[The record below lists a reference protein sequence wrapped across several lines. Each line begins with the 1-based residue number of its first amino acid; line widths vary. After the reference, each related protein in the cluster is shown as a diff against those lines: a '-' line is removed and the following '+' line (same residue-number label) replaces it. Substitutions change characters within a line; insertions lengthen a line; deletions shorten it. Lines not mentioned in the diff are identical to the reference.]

1 MTVHAPETTAPLPE
15 QPPVPRSHSRTTP
28 EPLFPAWD
36 PPPPQ
41 PRLPLG
47 ERVRTLPG
55 RVWRGRA
62 EDARWVRPALLGLL
76 LATAVLYLWNLSS
89 SGYAN
94 SFYSAAA
101 QAGSKNWEAFFF
113 GSSDAGNSI
122 TVDKPPAALW
132 VMGLSVRVFG
142 LSSWSILVPQALMGV
157 ATVGTVYAAVR
168 RRFSAMAGLV
178 AGAVLALTP
187 VAVLMFR
194 FNNPDALLALLLTV
208 ATYAMLRAHEDGR
221 TRWLVLTG
229 ALIGF
234 AFLTKT
240 LQAFLVLPAFAGVY
254 LAFGPHKLLRRI
266 GQLGWG
272 TLAMLL
278 AGGWWVAIVQLV
290 PAANRPYIG
299 GSTDNSFLSLT
310 FGYNGFGR
318 LTGNETGS
326 VGGTGGS
333 TGQWGATGITRLFG
347 SEIGGQISWLIPAA
361 LILLALGV
369 WATRRAARADTARAA
384 FLLWGGSFLFT
395 ALTFSY
401 MSGIFHAYYTVAL
414 APSIAA
420 LVGMGAEAVRRGRR
434 RPGTASVGAAAIAVS
449 AIWAFVLLNRSADF
463 VPAVRWLVLVL
474 GLAAAA
480 LFLGNAF
487 VPAAVGIKR
496 LMVAA
501 GLAALIS
508 ITAGQAAY
516 AADTVSTGHT
526 GSIPSAGPATGMG
539 GMGGG
544 MPGGGKTGGFG
555 GGGTGGGGTP
565 PTGTGGGTG
574 TGTGA
579 PGGSTSRAA
588 GMPGGSTGGSS
599 TVPGGTGTRTGTAP
613 SGTERGSM
621 GGGGGGGGLING
633 TTVGS
638 AMTALLEKNA
648 SDYTWAAATVG
659 SQNAASY
666 QLATQD
672 PVMAI
677 GGFNGTDNSPTLAQF
692 EQYAKEGKIHY
703 FIAAST
709 GGQGGSGATT
719 DAASQITAWVKAHYK
734 ATTVDGTTV
743 YDLTPATT
751 SSSI

>member
-1 MTVHAPETTAPLPE
+1 MTIHAPETAAPLAD
-15 QPPVPRSHSRTTP
+15 QPPAPRSHGRARP
-28 EPLFPAWD
+28 EPLFPTWD
-36 PPPPQ
+36 PPPQ
-41 PRLPLG
+41 KPRLPLG

-55 RVWRGRA
+55 RVWRGRP
-62 EDARWVRPALLGLL
+62 EDAAWVRPALLGLL
-76 LATAVLYLWNLSS
+76 FATAVLYLWNLSA

-132 VMGLSVRVFG
+132 VMGLSVRIFG

-157 ATVGTVYAAVR
+157 ATVGTLYAAVR
-168 RRFSAMAGLV
+168 RRFSAHAGLI

-194 FNNPDALLALLLTV
+194 FNNPDALLALLLTI

-221 TRWLVLTG
+221 TRWLMLAG
-229 ALIGF
+229 AMIGF

-240 LQAFLVLPAFAGVY
+240 LQAFLVLPAFAAVY
-254 LAFGPHKLLRRI
+254 LAFGPHRLLKRI
-266 GQLGWG
+266 GQLAWG
-272 TLAMLL
+272 TLAMIV
-278 AGGWWVAIVQLV
+278 AGGWWVAVVQLV
-290 PAANRPYIG
+290 PAADRPYIG

-326 VGGTGGS
+326 VGGGGGGTGS
-333 TGQWGATGITRLFG
+333 TGQWGATGITRLFN

-361 LILLALGV
+361 VILLALGV
-369 WATRRAARADTARAA
+369 WVTRRAGRSDTTRAA
-384 FLLWGGSFLFT
+384 FLVWGGSFLLT
-395 ALTFSY
+395 AVTFSF
-401 MSGIFHAYYTVAL
+401 MSGIFHPYYTVAL

-420 LVGMGAEAVRRGRR
+420 LVGMGAETVWRGRR
-434 RPGTASVGAAAIAVS
+434 RPGVATVGAATIAVS

-463 VPAVRWLVLVL
+463 YPAVRWLVLLL
-474 GLAAAA
+474 GLGAAA
-480 LFLGNAF
+480 LFLANAF
-487 VPAAVGIKR
+487 VPAGAGIKR

-508 ITAGQAAY
+508 MLAGQAAY

-526 GSIPSAGPATGMG
+526 GSIPSAGPSTGGM

-544 MPGGGKTGGFG
+544 MPGGGTRGAGGFG
-555 GGGTGGGGTP
+555 GAGGGGAP
-565 PTGTGGGTG
+565 PTGAG

-579 PGGSTSRAA
+579 AGGSTSQT
-588 GMPGGSTGGSS
+588 GMPGGATAGG
-599 TVPGGTGTRTGTAP
+599 TGTAP
-613 SGTERGSM
+613 SGTGTGAGTGTERGAM
-621 GGGGGGGGLING
+621 GGGGAGGLING
-633 TTVGS
+633 ATVSS

-648 SDYTWAAATVG
+648 SSYTWAAAVVG

-666 QLATQD
+666 QLATQSS
-672 PVMAI
+672 VMPI

-692 EQYAKEGKIHY
+692 EQYVKEGKIHY

-709 GGQGGSGATT
+709 GGQGGSSTT
-719 DAASQITAWVKAHYK
+719 TTAASQITAWVKAHYT
-734 ATTVDGTTV
+734 ATTVGSTTV
-743 YDLTPATT
+743 YDLTAATT
-751 SSSI
+751 SS

>member
-1 MTVHAPETTAPLPE
+1 MTIHAPETATPLDG
-15 QPPVPRSHSRTTP
+15 QPPAPRSHGRARP
-28 EPLFPAWD
+28 EPLFPTWD
-36 PPPPQ
+36 PPPQ
-41 PRLPLG
+41 KPRLPLG

-55 RVWRGRA
+55 RVWRGRP
-62 EDARWVRPALLGLL
+62 EDPRWVRPALLGLL
-76 LATAVLYLWNLSS
+76 FATAVLYLWNLSA

-168 RRFSAMAGLV
+168 RRFSAHAGLI

-194 FNNPDALLALLLTV
+194 FNNPDALLALLLTL

-221 TRWLVLTG
+221 TRWLVLAG

-240 LQAFLVLPAFAGVY
+240 LQAFLVLPAFAAVY
-254 LAFGPHKLLRRI
+254 LAFGPHRLLKRV
-266 GQLGWG
+266 GQLAWG
-272 TLAMLL
+272 TLAMLV

-290 PAANRPYIG
+290 PAADRPYIG

-326 VGGTGGS
+326 VGGTGGTGS
-333 TGQWGATGITRLFG
+333 TGQWGATGITRLF
-347 SEIGGQISWLIPAA
+347 SSDIGGQISWLIPAA
-361 LILLALGV
+361 VILLALGV
-369 WATRRAARADTARAA
+369 WVTRRAKRADTARAA

-420 LVGMGAEAVRRGRR
+420 LVGMGAEAVWRGRR
-434 RPGTASVGAAAIAVS
+434 RPGVATVGAATIAVS

-463 VPAVRWLVLVL
+463 YPAVRWLVLLL
-474 GLAAAA
+474 GLGAAA
-480 LFLGNAF
+480 LFLANAF
-487 VPAAVGIKR
+487 VPAANGIKR

-501 GLAALIS
+501 GVAALIS
-508 ITAGQAAY
+508 MLAGQAAY
-516 AADTVSTGHT
+516 AADTASTGHT
-526 GSIPSAGPATGMG
+526 GSIPTAGPSTGMG

-544 MPGGGKTGGFG
+544 MPGGGGTGGKTGGFG
-555 GGGTGGGGTP
+555 GGTGGGTP
-565 PTGTGGGTG
+565 PTGTGGGAAAG
-574 TGTGA
+574 TK
-579 PGGSTSRAA
+579 GGSSSQA
-588 GMPGGSTGGSS
+588 GMPGGSTGGTGS
-599 TVPGGTGTRTGTAP
+599 TTGGTGKTGTAP
-613 SGTERGSM
+613 SGTEQGSM
-621 GGGGGGGGLING
+621 GGGGASGLLNG
-633 TTVGS
+633 ATVSS
-638 AMTALLEKNA
+638 AMTSLLEKNA
-648 SDYTWAAATVG
+648 SSYTWVAATIG

-666 QLATQD
+666 QLATQES
-672 PVMAI
+672 VMPI

-692 EQYAKEGKIHY
+692 EQYVKEGKIHY
-703 FIAAST
+703 FIASST
-709 GGQGGSGATT
+709 GGQGGSGSTGS
-719 DAASQITAWVKAHYK
+719 ASEITAWVKAHYK

-743 YDLTPATT
+743 YDLTAATT
-751 SSSI
+751 SS